1 MFMQAITHDTATS
14 YHGWVLYCHNMMRLW
29 FPKLVTFDE
38 SQKHAHA
45 QQKSRKDM
53 CEVRTSS
60 QQVAGIGVKLQML
73 LPNSCS
79 MGYN

>member
-1 MFMQAITHDTATS
+1 MILPPPIMGGFYIVIIWW
-14 YHGWVLYCHNMMRLW
+14 G
-29 FPKLVTFDE
+29 FDFIE
-38 SQKHAHA
+38 LFTNDKSQKHAHA

-53 CEVRTSS
+53 CEVRSSS

>member
-1 MFMQAITHDTATS
+1 MQM
-14 YHGWVLYCHNMMRLW
+14 LN
-29 FPKLVTFDE
+29 KNQE
-38 SQKHAHA
+38 K
-45 QQKSRKDM
+45 M
-53 CEVRTSS
+53 CEVHTSS

>member
-1 MFMQAITHDTATS
+1 MFMRVIAHDTA
-14 YHGWVLYCHNMMRLW
+14 HLRMRLW
-29 FPKLVTFDE
+29 FPKLVTNDE